1 MIIRRTP
8 ILEHLHLGTS
18 EPDNWPWWGG
28 LSGNGFFFRPHMI
41 QVCDALNDMSEPANI
56 DLDHD
61 DDDDDDDYYFDDVVD
76 DEWS

>member
-1 MIIRRTP
+1 
-8 ILEHLHLGTS
+8 
-18 EPDNWPWWGG
+18 
-28 LSGNGFFFRPHMI
+28 MI